1 MAENSSGPTPKMVE
15 FAKKIAAAMDRK
27 LPDEI
32 ATDFEKC
39 KAFIDENKAIM
50 DIPTEKQ
57 LKFAESLATKTGEA
71 VPEELKSD
79 RRGLSAWIDSH
90 KA

>member
-1 MAENSSGPTPKMVE
+1 MTETSSSPTPKMVE
-15 FAKKIAAAMDRK
+15 FAKKIATAMDRK

-39 KAFIDENKAIM
+39 KVFIDENKAIM

-57 LKFAESLATKTGEA
+57 LKFAESLATKTGDP

-79 RRGLSAWIDSH
+79 RRGLSAWIDAH